1 MKKMFQIA
9 AVLAVALTLTPA
21 AHAQSYDM
29 ALSHLTT
36 KFKSSDKNGDG
47 KLSLQE
53 AKNGG
58 MSRVVSNFKTID
70 TDKDGYV
77 TFAQLKAQ
85 LDARYKQ

>member
-1 MKKMFQIA
+1 MTTMFRIA
-9 AVLAVALTLTPA
+9 AVLAATLALTPA

-29 ALSHLTT
+29 ALSQLTS
-36 KFKSSDKNGDG
+36 KFKASDKNGDG

-53 AKNGG
+53 AKDGG
-58 MSRVVSNFKTID
+58 MSRVVSNFATID

-85 LDARYKQ
+85 LDARYKK

>member
-1 MKKMFQIA
+1 MKTMFRMA
-9 AVLAVALTLTPA
+9 ALAAATLALTPA
-21 AHAQSYDM
+21 AHAQMYDM
-29 ALSHLTT
+29 ALSQLTS

-53 AKNGG
+53 AKDGG
-58 MSRVVSNFKTID
+58 MTRVVANFKTID

-85 LDARYKQ
+85 LDARYK

>member
-1 MKKMFQIA
+1 MKTMYRIA
-9 AVLAVALTLTPA
+9 ALAAASLALAPA

-29 ALSHLTT
+29 ALSHPTS
-36 KFKSSDKNGDG
+36 KFKAADKNGDG

-53 AKNGG
+53 AKDGG
-58 MSRVVSNFKTID
+58 MTRVVANFKTID

-85 LDARYKQ
+85 LDARYK